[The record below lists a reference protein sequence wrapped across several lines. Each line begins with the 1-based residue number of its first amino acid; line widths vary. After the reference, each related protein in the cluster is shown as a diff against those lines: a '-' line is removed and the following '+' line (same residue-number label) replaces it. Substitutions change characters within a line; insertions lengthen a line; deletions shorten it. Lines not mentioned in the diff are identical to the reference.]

1 MGGALGG
8 VGGIAGK
15 FITCGSKLGNA
26 IQTTAKVSGTISD
39 GMDGFDMLS
48 MGLGMIDPNN
58 PITELNSKLHQS
70 DIYNSF
76 QMGVRLYPKICV
88 NLRCSVSSIIH
99 YFRGL
104 HKFWDGVD
112 YMYRVYG
119 ISYDV
124 RCIG

>member
-1 MGGALGG
+1 
-8 VGGIAGK
+8 
-15 FITCGSKLGNA
+15 
-26 IQTTAKVSGTISD
+26 
-39 GMDGFDMLS
+39 MLS

-119 ISYDV
+119 NSYDV